1 MSPSTTTPPPGP
13 AGTPTAAPRPP
24 LRRPQDGRV
33 LAGVAAGLA
42 DHLGIDVA
50 LVRLL
55 IVLATIITQGF
66 GLLVY
71 LVAIFVIPAAEP
83 GAPRPLPTRRD
94 PALSGRTPGF
104 WAGIALLVVGLWWL
118 VAITPLRF
126 GFLPGVSAGSLAAPL
141 LLIGVGLALWVTGDR
156 AGTAAPPSATSL
168 ATTPSTASS
177 TSPST
182 PNLQEPAMT
191 SYDTPTA
198 DARTT
203 SVPPSTTPPSTTPPS
218 PPAPPA
224 GDGDGWTPP
233 PVPERSNG
241 LLSRAT
247 VGLLLVTVG
256 ILWSL
261 RLAGALAITGAQL
274 LAAALLV
281 VGLGLLVGAFV
292 GRARGLIWVG
302 AILLPLVLLAQ
313 LPGSSWID
321 TVPSVTTGS
330 GTAAGELRLAPTDL
344 DDLQDSY
351 EVGAG
356 SIRLD
361 LTRLPLDGEDL
372 EVEISIGA
380 GEIRVV
386 VPDDIDLNASA
397 SVGIG
402 EIRLLERRSGGIGV
416 GELEVTYDAPG
427 QAAGSLDLELS
438 TGIGGIRVEQA
449 SPARP

>member
-1 MSPSTTTPPPGP
+1 VSPSTTTPPLGP
-13 AGTPTAAPRPP
+13 AAAPGGSPRPP
-24 LRRPQDGRV
+24 LRRPQDGRIF
-33 LAGVAAGLA
+33 AGVAAGLA

-83 GAPRPLPTRRD
+83 GAPRPVATRRD
-94 PALSGRTPGF
+94 PALGGRTPGF

-118 VAITPLRF
+118 VAVTPLRF
-126 GFLPGVSAGSLAAPL
+126 GFLPGVSVGSLAAPL
-141 LLIGVGLALWVTGDR
+141 LLIGIGLALWVTGDR
-156 AGTAAPPSATSL
+156 VGTTVPARPTSAATFPPTSN
-168 ATTPSTASS
+168 P
-177 TSPST
+177 
-182 PNLQEPAMT
+182 QEPAMT
-191 SYDTPTA
+191 SHDTPTA

-203 SVPPSTTPPSTTPPS
+203 SVPPSTTPPSATPPS

-233 PVPERSNG
+233 PAPERSGG

-261 RLAGALAITGAQL
+261 RLAGALPITGGQL

-281 VGLGLLVGAFV
+281 VGLGLLVGAFA

-313 LPGSSWID
+313 IPGSSWID
-321 TVPSVTTGS
+321 TVPSITSES
-330 GTAAGELRLAPTDL
+330 GTAAGELRLAPTEL

-351 EVGAG
+351 EIGAG

-361 LTRLPLDGEDL
+361 LTQLPLDGEDL
-372 EVEISIGA
+372 EVEISVGA
-380 GEIRVV
+380 GEIRVI

-397 SVGIG
+397 SIGIG

-416 GELEVTYDAPG
+416 GDLEVTYDAPG
-427 QAAGSLDLELS
+427 QAAGSLNLELS

-449 SPARP
+449 SPSRP